1 MKAATNHI
9 SRIAQL
15 GERQTEDLKV
25 TCSIHVSG
33 TFFFFVFVH
42 FDFKLSNR
50 SFKGERE
57 GRGEGEVSVLRFR
70 FFFSGS
76 DEDILHSHGPKTRN
90 KNWISKNI
98 FFEDVQRTFYHFNSL
113 E

>member
-33 TFFFFVFVH
+33 IHFFFFLLFG
-42 FDFKLSNR
+42 F
-50 SFKGERE
+50 
-57 GRGEGEVSVLRFR
+57 VSVLFVLTPPSFMEKR
-70 FFFSGS
+70 
-76 DEDILHSHGPKTRN
+76 I
-90 KNWISKNI
+90 
-98 FFEDVQRTFYHFNSL
+98 
-113 E
+113 

>member
-33 TFFFFVFVH
+33 IHFLFFAFWFCLSFVCAHTAILYGEAHLSDKFFPH
-42 FDFKLSNR
+42 
-50 SFKGERE
+50 
-57 GRGEGEVSVLRFR
+57 
-70 FFFSGS
+70 
-76 DEDILHSHGPKTRN
+76 HG
-90 KNWISKNI
+90 
-98 FFEDVQRTFYHFNSL
+98 
-113 E
+113 